1 MRTREQFDI
10 EVNIRQI
17 WLIIKRRWPIIL
29 VSGFLGAVGGGVP
42 PLFNTPIYQSG
53 GTLQLVPQQSI
64 SFVGLSNDRG
74 LLNPTSALSNPLATE
89 TLVIKSRPILEKVA
103 NQLQLRDSNGNPL
116 GAGYIG
122 ENLEVEM
129 ITQTDVLRLAFRTER
144 AADAAQVVNT
154 LMHVYIENN
163 VETNRQQAKATRA
176 FIDEQLPKVEAELQ
190 GVEFA
195 LRRFK
200 ENNAVISLEREA
212 AIVTESVAALEA
224 QILAQERDLETL
236 NIRLGFVNRELGLT
250 PEQALT
256 ANALSQSAGVQEV
269 FRSLQQLELE
279 LENQRS
285 RFTDENPT
293 VQSLMDR
300 RNRLEAILAERVNQ
314 ITQQNLDSYA
324 IIEAGQQEQ
333 TLRAAIVDD
342 NLQALGLQ
350 RSLVALQSKL
360 NGFSNR
366 AEQIPRLEQQ
376 QRELERKHQAARTT
390 YETLLA
396 GLQEARVRENQEV
409 GNVRI
414 ITPAEVPF
422 FPANAAKLISIE
434 LIAGGMLGA
443 FLGLSIAILLE
454 LLDRSIRTEY
464 EARRFFHQ
472 YPVIGTIP
480 AWYPQDWPALA
491 EGEYRDVNYNLPLV
505 ETSAQP
511 SSPLYAVTVAYRR
524 LQTNLKLINREQKAR
539 ILAVTSSIPGEGK
552 SVTAANLAVSLSLVS
567 NRVLLLE
574 ADMAAPQQH
583 EIWRLNSVWGLG
595 NVLQEQIISEQAIQS
610 ITPNLDIMSAGI
622 VAPHLVALL
631 DSDRMELLIRRMSE
645 IYDYVIV
652 DSPALLVAPEMLSLS
667 KLTDGV
673 LLVLRP
679 GVLNKTDAGTA
690 QETLRQTDLNILG
703 LIVNGVRSIQIKMPQ
718 PDVPVVPDEPV
729 AVDFLGGLL
738 QPESTT
744 MAPGEKNTKNTE
756 GRSPSPHQL
765 NQPSELH
772 QADTAADVIETEDT
786 EAVETTLA
794 METMAEYAHLFQE
807 DYSDSDSDT
816 AVTHAYGEEQQDTM
830 VEHSNGHHDTLAR
843 NGHSHLDQPTV
854 VTHYDD
860 ERDYGEEVDPDADTD
875 IEPKPKPKLERS
887 WLSSVTQ
894 TWRD

>member
-17 WLIIKRRWPIIL
+17 WLIIRRRWPIII

-42 PLFNTPIYQSG
+42 PMFDAPIYQSG

-103 NQLQLRDSNGNPL
+103 NQLQLRDSDGNPL

-122 ENLEVEM
+122 DNLEVEM
-129 ITQTDVLRLAFRTER
+129 ITQTDVLRLAFRSGR

-163 VETNRQQAKATRA
+163 VETNRQQAKATRS

-200 ENNAVISLEREA
+200 ENNEVISLDREA
-212 AIVTESVAALEA
+212 VVVTESVAALEA
-224 QILAQERDLETL
+224 QILAQERELATVNFRLE
-236 NIRLGFVNRELGLT
+236 FVNRELGLT
-250 PEQALT
+250 PEQALN

-269 FRSLQQLELE
+269 FRALQQLELE

-285 RFTDENPT
+285 RFTDANPV
-293 VQSLMDR
+293 VQSLIDR
-300 RNRLEAILAERVNQ
+300 RNRLETILAERVNQ
-314 ITQQNLDSYA
+314 ITAQSLDDYA

-333 TLRAAIVDD
+333 ALRASIVDD
-342 NLQALGLQ
+342 NLASLGLQ
-350 RSLVALQSKL
+350 RSLTALRAKL
-360 NGFSNR
+360 NSFENR

-414 ITPAEVPF
+414 ITPAEVPV
-422 FPANAAKLISIE
+422 FPANAAKLISLE
-434 LIAGGMLGA
+434 LIAGGMLGG
-443 FLGLSIAILLE
+443 FLGFSIAILLE

-480 AWYPQDWPALA
+480 AWYPQDWPVLA

-552 SVTAANLAVSLSLVS
+552 SVTAANLAVSLSLLS

-679 GVLNKTDAGTA
+679 GVLNKTDAGMA

-718 PDVPVVPDEPV
+718 PDLPVTPDEPV
-729 AVDFLGGLL
+729 AVDFLGDMFN
-738 QPESTT
+738 PESTT
-744 MAPGEKNTKNTE
+744 LAQGENSTE
-756 GRSPSPHQL
+756 GRSPSPHHL

-807 DYSDSDSDT
+807 DYSDT
-816 AVTHAYGEEQQDTM
+816 VVTHAYGEEGQDTM
-830 VEHSNGHHDTLAR
+830 VEPSNGHGDHDTGGR
-843 NGHSHLDQPTV
+843 NGHGYADQPMV
-854 VTHYDD
+854 VTDHDD
-860 ERDYGEEVDPDADTD
+860 DLDDGEDIDPDADTD